1 MPVPL
6 SANTSV
12 TRITRATPV
21 SPYAPQVIPAQV
33 WAKLSSDVRARA
45 IGLFAQLALNL
56 VLARTRG
63 DAVRAVRATRKEGG
77 DARTSLSHH
86 CQDPR

>member
-6 SANTSV
+6 SASTSV
-12 TRITRATPV
+12 TPVTPV
-21 SPYAPQVIPAQV
+21 TPVTRVSPPSAPQVIPAQV

-45 IGLFAQLALNL
+45 SGLFAQLALNL

-63 DAVRAVRATRKEGG
+63 DAVRAVKATRKEVGH
-77 DARTSLSHH
+77 ARTSLSQH
-86 CQDPR
+86 C